1 MLGSAMFGPPRIT
14 RLAIGDKKID
24 LGAAEA
30 FIGDLYLNAGL
41 ELPDEF
47 NPVDELVRVVET
59 LRKQGAQNGK
69 EVS

>member
-1 MLGSAMFGPPRIT
+1 MLGLISPPRIT
-14 RLAIGDKKID
+14 RLRIGDKKID

-47 NPVDELVRVVET
+47 NPVDELVKVVET
-59 LRKQGAQNGK
+59 LRKQGVQNG
-69 EVS
+69 